1 MKDSIAIPDM
11 DAVIFDMDGVI
22 FDSERIFLECC
33 IEAGKRF
40 NLERVEEVCRLCV
53 GITSEMTEKV
63 LMEEYGP
70 DFPLKEFRDDCMT
83 LFWKRYDEEGQ
94 LPVKTGVR
102 ELLELLKQRG
112 LPLAIASSTKSD
124 VVKRQL
130 KDAGLLDFFDRVIG
144 GEQVSRS
151 KPEPDIF
158 LSAAKA
164 LGAAS
169 EKCIVIEDSHNG
181 IRAAHTAGMI
191 PIMVPDLLPVTEE
204 MREKAW
210 KIMPSLKEVAEMFS

>member
-1 MKDSIAIPDM
+1 MKENITIRDI

-22 FDSERIFLECC
+22 FDSERVFLECC

-40 NLERVEEVCRLCV
+40 NLERVEEVCLLCV
-53 GITSEMTEKV
+53 GITSEMTEK
-63 LMEEYGP
+63 LLLEEYGP
-70 DFPLKEFRDDCMT
+70 DFPLKEFRGDSMEF
-83 LFWKRYDEEGQ
+83 FWKRYDEEGQ

-102 ELLELLKQRG
+102 ELLELLSKQGR
-112 LPLAIASSTKSD
+112 PLAIASSTKSD

-130 KDAGLLDFFDRVIG
+130 KDAGLLDFFDKVIG

-164 LGAAS
+164 LGVAP
-169 EKCIVIEDSHNG
+169 EKCLVIEDSHNG

-191 PIMVPDLLPVTEE
+191 PIMVPDLLPVTDE
-204 MREKAW
+204 MKEKAW
-210 KIMPSLKEVAEMFS
+210 KIFPSLVEVAELFR